1 MTNRDES
8 DAVEHDQDLQLAQLL
23 KMSQHA
29 QRAAVRVLQ
38 EHHEEIERLR
48 AEREE
53 DQGVIAVWRGRTQR
67 AEAEIE
73 RLREALR
80 SIAGNGCCDRCQEAA
95 LVARSALKKGERLPT
110 PPEECQTE
118 SEKKAFAFGY
128 WSGVAA
134 IRARGEKP

>member
-1 MTNRDES
+1 MTEQPEALRVA
-8 DAVEHDQDLQLAQLL
+8 DALEVDKWHVAGVTLQTAAELL
-23 KMSQHA
+23 REQHA
-29 QRAAVRVLQ
+29 
-38 EHHEEIERLR
+38 EIKRLR

-95 LVARSALKKGERLPT
+95 LVARSALKKGEDSVLAHLGRADLT
-110 PPEECQTE
+110 ADQC
-118 SEKKAFAFGY
+118 A
-128 WSGVAA
+128 AA
-134 IRARGEKP
+134 IRARGK

>member
-1 MTNRDES
+1 MTDQPEALRLA
-8 DAVEHDQDLQLAQLL
+8 DALEANNGRRISAVTAQHSADLLRA
-23 KMSQHA
+23 QHA
-29 QRAAVRVLQ
+29 
-38 EHHEEIERLR
+38 EIELLR
-48 AEREE
+48 AERKE
-53 DQGVIAVWRGRTQR
+53 DEGVIAVWRGRTQR